1 MAKKTTVKKQRPAGT
16 NRESS
21 ANTRERAALMTSLRE
36 HVQQRTGTQAEKA
49 EVLGITQPRLNDLL
63 KNRVDKFSLD
73 ALVLLAKKAG
83 LRVNVNVQPVQIL
96 PRPSSINRRLTTVPS
111 TFAPHPSELGQLD
124 SKQGTSLFLRLL
136 RCEAIANGLSPKDV
150 VLSSN
155 TNAPDGGIDAKVDNS
170 PTSNA
175 LLAKGSTYYQIKTGS
190 GFKPWQPGALK
201 KELFGKSNAAPS
213 RKRLGN
219 TIKTCLEQNGTY
231 ALVTLGHDLLPHQHT
246 EARTHLTNLFQ
257 ACGYAEPKVEVYG
270 QGQIAGEL
278 DKYPSLCL
286 DLIGLDD
293 GGFRTIED
301 WKHSP
306 HMQGVL
312 QLGSEQEKFIKE
324 IRTAL
329 RENAVQHIRIIGE
342 PGIGKT
348 RLVLESVSD
357 DDIAPSVVYVPSG
370 EAFQKSK
377 LFKEL
382 LKSDRYSVTL
392 IIDDC
397 DDRDRASI
405 WSALKVRKGIK
416 LITIDHGPD
425 ETHDSA
431 MRMYHCPPLADEQ
444 IKNILFGY
452 LQQNA
457 DLHNWA
463 GWCSGSPRVAHLV
476 GENLK
481 SNPAHVLKSPA
492 DVPIWD
498 RYIIGHKEMDG
509 PEAGQH
515 RLVLRHIALFYRF
528 GFESPVSEEGEFIC
542 DLVKETDP
550 TMTWGKFQEIVQHY
564 RDKRIL
570 QGSHTLFIVPKALHI
585 YLWVDFWKNHGRGFQ
600 FQTFMERIPRD
611 MKRWFLQLF
620 IYAHGA
626 SPAQTV
632 VKDILSTTGPF
643 SDHDFLVSKTG
654 LQFLN
659 YLSEADPSATL
670 ALLERTIKT
679 WLHAE
684 LYGWALVRHE
694 VVWSLEKIVVWDE
707 YFVRA
712 VNVLIPMALA
722 IDAGSSDPPKELLL
736 SLFNFGLGWAAT
748 QAAPSK
754 RLPILKDLVMSNDA
768 GRRAL
773 GLEMCQ
779 QWLKIRSD
787 PRIVGTEYQG
797 LKPTIEFWRP
807 ETYGEVFDYWRQV
820 LHFLRVEMKRFNA
833 TDRNRVAEVLITA
846 SEELVRIEAMA
857 GEVMVILFELA
868 DDKAINRK
876 LFARFVIRTLHGNT
890 DDLDKKILARV
901 RQLDKVLTG
910 TSVWERTERYVLHST
925 WEEDDVFQEGEYRE
939 SKLPGMRVRDLA
951 REYMRDFTAFSEHLP
966 KLVRVSGDRVPEL
979 GMECGKL
986 AESKFDEELFKH
998 IESGHP
1004 DINGFFVS
1012 GYFSGLRTRDEK
1024 RWETLL
1030 HRLLHNHMTRKI
1042 AIACIGRSDFT
1053 ESLLRDM
1060 LILLREG
1067 KIDST
1072 AFADF
1077 AFRQDK
1083 DKISDHLFQEII
1095 TTLLRR
1101 PDQTSVNI
1109 SRRLVYNYYFTQSSS
1124 ADFPEELVF
1133 DVLALHPDAE
1143 DRHSITL
1150 GDWKRIAKRFI
1161 EKHPTR
1167 SVDLLNDILRSMRQI
1182 SVYDKRLIVE
1192 IADEIVRDHPPEA
1205 WKIISEILISDTENR
1220 RTVIHWLADTRFEDM
1235 PRQEMTE
1242 NETLDG
1248 FADTGFEDMPRPST
1262 ANYLPAEEVV
1272 RWIKEDPEQRQRL
1285 IREILP
1291 KTLDQEMG
1299 GGLTRLFIEEFCDD
1313 DCMASSLFVHFHM
1326 GGWTGP
1332 ESDYLS
1338 RKRDA
1343 ARQWLKEILSVKIR
1357 LWLEKYID
1365 YLNGR
1370 IEAEKIQ
1377 EEREF

>member
-1 MAKKTTVKKQRPAGT
+1 MLV
-16 NRESS
+16 
-21 ANTRERAALMTSLRE
+21 AALRE

-49 EVLGITQPRLNDLL
+49 EALGITQPRLNDLL
-63 KNRVDKFSLD
+63 KGRIDKFSLD
-73 ALVLLAKKAG
+73 ALVALAPKAG
-83 LRVNVNVQPVQIL
+83 LRVNVNVQPVQIHSGRGL
-96 PRPSSINRRLTTVPS
+96 INPNLASIPS
-111 TFAPHPSELGQLD
+111 TFAPHPNELGKLD
-124 SKQGTSLFLRLL
+124 SKQGTSLFLSLL

-155 TNAPDGGIDAKVDNS
+155 INAPDGGIDAKVDNS
-170 PTSNA
+170 PTSNS

-190 GFKPWQPGALK
+190 GFNPWQPGALR
-201 KELFGKSNAAPS
+201 KELFGKSNSTPT

-219 TIKTCLEQNGTY
+219 AVKTCLEQNGTY
-231 ALVTLGHDLLPHQHT
+231 ALVTLGYDLLPYQHT
-246 EARTHLTNLFQ
+246 EAVTHLTNLFQ
-257 ACGYAEPKVEVYG
+257 ACGYAEPKVSVYG

-301 WKHSP
+301 WENNAQ
-306 HMQGVL
+306 MQVVL

-324 IRTAL
+324 IRAAL
-329 RENAVQHIRIIGE
+329 QENAVQHIRVLGE

-377 LFKEL
+377 LFNEL
-382 LKSDRYSVTL
+382 LKPDRYYSVTL
-392 IIDDC
+392 VIDDC
-397 DDRDRASI
+397 DNRDRASI
-405 WSALKVRKGIK
+405 WSALKSRSGIK

-431 MRMYHCPPLADEQ
+431 MRTYHCPPLADEQ

-481 SNPAHVLKSPA
+481 SNPDHVLKSPA

-498 RYIIGHKEMDG
+498 RYIIGHKEMDSL
-509 PEAGQH
+509 EAEQH
-515 RLVLRHIALFYRF
+515 RIVLRHIALFHRF

-550 TMTWGKFQEIVQHY
+550 TMTWGKFQTIVQHY

-570 QGSHTLFIVPKALHI
+570 QGSHTLFIVPKALHVH
-585 YLWVDFWKNHGRGFQ
+585 LWVDFWKNHGHGFP
-600 FQTFMERIPRD
+600 FQAFMERIPLG
-611 MKRWFLQLF
+611 MKHWFLQLF
-620 IYAHGA
+620 IYAHEA
-626 SPAQTV
+626 PPAQNL

-643 SDHDFLVSKTG
+643 SDHNFLVSETG

-684 LYGWALVRHE
+684 LYGWHLVRHD
-694 VVWSLEKIVVWDE
+694 VVGALEKIVVWDE
-707 YFVRA
+707 LFTRA

-722 IDAGSSDPPKELLL
+722 VDAGSSDEPKNLLL

-754 RLPILKDLVMSNDA
+754 RLPMLKDLVMSNDT

-779 QWLKIRSD
+779 QWLKTRSD
-787 PRIVGTEYQG
+787 PRIIGAEYQG
-797 LKPTIEFWRP
+797 LKPAIEFWRP
-807 ETYGEVFDYWRQV
+807 ETYGEVFEYWREV
-820 LHFLRVEMKRFNA
+820 LRFLRVEMKGFNIA
-833 TDRNRVAEVLITA
+833 DRNRVVEVLVTA
-846 SEELVRIEAMA
+846 SEDLARIEAMA
-857 GEVMVILFELA
+857 GEVMDILFDLGE
-868 DDKAINRK
+868 DKEINREP
-876 LFARFVIRTLHGNT
+876 LVRFVIRTLHGNT
-890 DDLDKKILARV
+890 DDLDKTILARV

-910 TSVWERTERYVLHST
+910 TSLWERTKRYVLHST
-925 WEEDDVFQEGEYRE
+925 WEEDDVFRGGGYKK
-939 SKLPGMRVRDLA
+939 STLPDKRVRGLA
-951 REYMRDFTAFSEHLP
+951 GEYMRDFTAFSEHLP
-966 KLVRVSGDRVPEL
+966 KLIRASGYRLPEL

-986 AESKFDEELFKH
+986 AKSQFDEELLKH

-1012 GYFSGLRTRDEK
+1012 GYLGGLRTQDMK
-1024 RWETLL
+1024 HWETSL
-1030 HRLLHNHMTRKI
+1030 HRLLHNHLTRKI
-1042 AIACIGRSDFT
+1042 AIACMGSFGFT
-1053 ESLLRDM
+1053 ESLLHEM
-1060 LILLREG
+1060 LILLKEE

-1072 AFADF
+1072 AFAGF
-1077 AFRQDK
+1077 VFKQDR
-1083 DKISDHLFQEII
+1083 DRISEHLFQEII

-1109 SRRLVYNYYFTQSSS
+1109 SRRLVYNYYFAQGSS

-1133 DVLALHPDAE
+1133 EVLALNPETE
-1143 DRHSITL
+1143 DRHSISL

-1161 EKHPTR
+1161 KKHPTR
-1167 SVDLLNDILRSMRQI
+1167 SVDLLNDILRSMRRI

-1192 IADEIVRDHPPEA
+1192 IADEIVRDRPSEA

-1220 RTVIHWLADTRFEDM
+1220 RTVIHWLADTGFEDM

-1248 FADTGFEDMPRPST
+1248 LADTGFEDMPRPST

-1272 RWIKEDPEQRQRL
+1272 RWIKEDPEQRQGL
-1285 IREILP
+1285 VLEILP
-1291 KTLDQEMG
+1291 RTLVQATG
-1299 GGLTRLFIEEFCDD
+1299 GRLTTLFIEEFCDD
-1313 DCMASSLFVHFHM
+1313 DRVAYSLFGHFYT

-1343 ARQWLKEILSVKIR
+1343 ARQWLKEIPSVKIQ
-1357 LWLEKYID
+1357 LWLGKYID
-1365 YLNGR
+1365 HLNGL
-1370 IEAEKIQ
+1370 IEGSKIR

>member
-1 MAKKTTVKKQRPAGT
+1 MEKKTTVKKQRPAGT
-16 NRESS
+16 SRESS
-21 ANTRERAALMTSLRE
+21 ADTRERAVLVAALRE

-49 EVLGITQPRLNDLL
+49 EALGITQPRLNDLL

-73 ALVLLAKKAG
+73 ALVALAPKAG

-111 TFAPHPSELGQLD
+111 TFAPHPNELGQLD
-124 SKQGTSLFLRLL
+124 SKQGPSLFLSLL

-155 TNAPDGGIDAKVDNS
+155 SNAPDGGIDAKVDNS
-170 PTSNA
+170 PTSNS

-201 KELFGKSNAAPS
+201 KELFDKS

-219 TIKTCLEQNGTY
+219 AVKTCLEQNGTY

-246 EARTHLTNLFQ
+246 DAVTHLTNLFQ
-257 ACGYAEPKVEVYG
+257 ACGYAEPKVAVYG

-301 WKHSP
+301 WENNAQ
-306 HMQGVL
+306 MQVVL

-324 IRTAL
+324 IRAAL
-329 RENAVQHIRIIGE
+329 QENAVQHIRVLGE

-377 LFKEL
+377 LFNEL

-392 IIDDC
+392 VIDDC
-397 DDRDRASI
+397 DNRDRASI
-405 WSALKVRKGIK
+405 WKALKVRSGIK

-431 MRMYHCPPLADEQ
+431 MRTYHCPPLADEQ

-481 SNPAHVLKSPA
+481 SNPDHVLRSPA

-498 RYIIGHKEMDG
+498 RYIIGHKEMDSR
-509 PEAGQH
+509 EAEQH
-515 RLVLRHIALFYRF
+515 RIVLRHIALFHRF
-528 GFESPVSEEGEFIC
+528 GFESPVSDEGEFIC
-542 DLVKETDP
+542 DLVKEIDS
-550 TMTWGKFQEIVQHY
+550 TMTWGRFQTIVQHY

-570 QGSHTLFIVPKALHI
+570 QGSHTLFIVPKALHVH
-585 YLWVDFWKNHGRGFQ
+585 LWVDFWNKHGRGFS
-600 FQTFMERIPRD
+600 FQAFMERIPPG
-611 MKRWFLQLF
+611 MEHWFFQLF
-620 IYAHGA
+620 IYAHG
-626 SPAQTV
+626 SRPAQDE
-632 VKDILSTTGPF
+632 VKKILSTTGPF
-643 SDHDFLVSKTG
+643 SAHDFLVSEAG
-654 LQFLN
+654 LRFLN
-659 YLSEADPSATL
+659 YLSEADPAGTL

-679 WLHAE
+679 WSHE
-684 LYGWALVRHE
+684 QLYAWHTGRQDIVFA
-694 VVWSLEKIVVWDE
+694 LEKIVVWDE
-707 YFVRA
+707 YFTRA

-722 IDAGSSDPPKELLL
+722 ENARYSNNSKELLL
-736 SLFNFGLGWAAT
+736 SLFNVGLGWTTAT
-748 QAAPSK
+748 QAPPSK
-754 RLPILKDLVMSNDA
+754 RFPILKDLVMSNDA

-779 QWLKIRSD
+779 QWLKTED
-787 PRIVGTEYQG
+787 NPRIVGAENQG

-807 ETYGEVFDYWRQV
+807 KTYGEVFDYWRQV
-820 LHFLRVEMKRFNA
+820 LRFLRVEMKGFSTA
-833 TDRNRVAEVLITA
+833 DRNRVAEVFVTA
-846 SEELVRIEAMA
+846 AQDFVHFMRIEEMA
-857 GEVMVILFELA
+857 GEVMDILFELA
-868 DDKAINRK
+868 EDKEIDRK
-876 LFARFVIRTLHGNT
+876 SLARFVRLVLWRHSDDSS
-890 DDLDKKILARV
+890 DDLDETILSRV
-901 RQLDKVLTG
+901 RKLDKVLTG
-910 TSVWERTERYVLHST
+910 TSLWDRTEHYVLHGT
-925 WEEDDVFQEGEYRE
+925 WEESYVFQGGERKE
-939 SKLPGMRVRDLA
+939 SKLPGKRVRDLA
-951 REYMRDFTAFSEHLP
+951 GEYMRDFAAFSEHLP
-966 KLVRVSGDRVPEL
+966 KLVRASGGRLPEL

-986 AESKFDEELFKH
+986 AKSKFDEELLKH
-998 IESGHP
+998 IESGHA
-1004 DINGFFVS
+1004 DINASFVS
-1012 GYFSGLRTRDEK
+1012 GYLGGLRTQDEK

-1030 HRLLHNHMTRKI
+1030 PRLLHNHVTRKI
-1042 AIACIGRSDFT
+1042 AIDCIGPSGFT

-1067 KIDST
+1067 KIDSA
-1072 AFADF
+1072 AFAGF
-1077 AFRQDK
+1077 AFRQDR
-1083 DKISDHLFQEII
+1083 DTISDHLFQEII
-1095 TTLLRR
+1095 ATLLRR
-1101 PDQTSVNI
+1101 ADKTSVNI
-1109 SRRLVYNYYFTQSSS
+1109 CGRFVYDYYFAQGSS

-1133 DVLALHPDAE
+1133 EVLTMLSETDDLMSMYYWNE
-1143 DRHSITL
+1143 
-1150 GDWKRIAKRFI
+1150 IAKGFI
-1161 EKHPTR
+1161 KKHPTR
-1167 SVDLLNDILRSMRQI
+1167 SVELLNEMLRNMRRI
-1182 SVYDKRLIVE
+1182 SHHGASGYIAE
-1192 IADEIVRDHPPEA
+1192 IADKIVLDHPLEA
-1205 WKIISEILISDTENR
+1205 WEIISERLTSKPENR
-1220 RTVIHWLADTRFEDM
+1220 RTVIHWLADTRSEDM
-1235 PRQEMTE
+1235 PKQS
-1242 NETLDG
+1242 
-1248 FADTGFEDMPRPST
+1248 A

-1285 IREILP
+1285 ILEILP
-1291 KTLDQEMG
+1291 KTLDQVTG
-1299 GGLTRLFIEEFCDD
+1299 GRLTRLFIEEFCDD
-1313 DCMASSLFVHFHM
+1313 ARMASNLFLYFHV
-1326 GGWTGP
+1326 GVQWGP

-1338 RKRDA
+1338 GKRDA
-1343 ARQWLKEILSVKIR
+1343 ARQWLKEILSVKIQS
-1357 LWLEKYID
+1357 WLGKYID
-1365 YLNGR
+1365 YLNDR
-1370 IEAEKIQ
+1370 IEAAKIR